1 MCFSFDAGFQREAFP
16 LAGCKG
22 SALRQIDRKE
32 QIIRRMICDLND
44 RAVGSG
50 VQRVKPLLGD
60 PRGQSPSG
68 KFRMLS
74 VDGIRCEVACHF
86 AKLA

>member
-1 MCFSFDAGFQREAFP
+1 MRVSKGKHSLWRDARAAP
-16 LAGCKG
+16 LDGLMKDG
-22 SALRQIDRKE
+22 EK
-32 QIIRRMICDLND
+32 IIRWMICDLND

-50 VQRVKPLLGD
+50 VQRVKPSLGD
-60 PRGQSPSG
+60 PRGQRPSG
-68 KFRMLS
+68 KFRMPS